1 MKYIFVLKTY
11 AEALRKLKMLET
23 KANVLT
29 EDSENDFHGIQKKM
43 EGEIKQKQLQE
54 QLQNTFSTNST
65 EPLENINK
73 GTFLF
78 LFYKNTIFM

>member
-54 QLQNTFSTNST
+54 QLKQLQNTFSTSST
-65 EPLENINK
+65 EPLENIKK
-73 GTFLF
+73 GAFLF
-78 LFYKNTIFM
+78 LFY